1 MDPRQQETK
10 TDNFRLAR
18 DTSEVANGKQKKA
31 RKRWQG
37 VARLLRELRLWDHR
51 GKADRQAKDKRTR
64 VLVLGFEWKPVG
76 YEIVPSSKAAPP
88 PNCLEYPTGGVS
100 RPTTFQRVAA

>member
-1 MDPRQQETK
+1 MLAVYDSQRPWMDPRQQETK

-51 GKADRQAKDKRTR
+51 GKADRQAKDKGQEF
-64 VLVLGFEWKPVG
+64 LFWASNGSP
-76 YEIVPSSKAAPP
+76 
-88 PNCLEYPTGGVS
+88 
-100 RPTTFQRVAA
+100 